1 MGEYKSKGYVSLHR
15 EVMDHWLWE
24 DKPFARGQAW
34 IDLIMLASWKD
45 EPFQSSKRQLV
56 NAERG
61 KIYKSIKMLSDRWG
75 WSWDKTRA
83 FLKLLEQ
90 DGMIQ
95 IETGTN
101 GATITLVNYGKFQ
114 NQVGANRE
122 RIESKSRTNRE
133 RIETCNKDN
142 NINKVNNPLLYS
154 PQRGELPDGRD
165 FDPFDERNNEWFA
178 DGYRVDDD
186 GKWVKAE

>member
-15 EVMDHWLWE
+15 EIMDHWTWA

-61 KIYKSIKMLSDRWG
+61 KIYKSIKMLSERWG

-90 DGMIQ
+90 DNMIQ
-95 IETGTN
+95 MEVGTN
-101 GATITLVNYGKFQ
+101 GTTITLVNYGKFQ
-114 NQVGANRE
+114 DQPGTNRE
-122 RIESKSRTNRE
+122 RIENKSKANRE

-142 NINKVNNPLLYS
+142 NMNKGNNPPLYS
-154 PQRGELPDGRD
+154 PQRGDAPDGDPSSLD
-165 FDPFDERNNEWFA
+165 FETRQKLIA
-178 DGYRVDDD
+178 DGWGWED
-186 GKWVKAE
+186 GKWVRTK